1 MNNYAYY
8 LSINGGDLKKAEQ
21 MSFKTVQAEP
31 KNATY
36 LDTYAW
42 ILFMQKRFTEAKI
55 YVDQAIKNDT
65 DSVLNSVILEH
76 AGDIY
81 AQLKDMKKAVDYWQK
96 ALKAGS
102 GNEAILMKKIRLK
115 KYIKSR

>member
-1 MNNYAYY
+1 
-8 LSINGGDLKKAEQ
+8 
-21 MSFKTVQAEP
+21 
-31 KNATY
+31 
-36 LDTYAW
+36 
-42 ILFMQKRFTEAKI
+42 MQGHYTEARI
-55 YVDQAIKNDT
+55 YADQALQNDT
-65 DSVLNSVILEH
+65 DSVASSVILEH